1 MSALKNPTPTTTQ
14 PPQRVAPVT
23 PAEQPPKPGLPW
35 KAFLILAV
43 IGAAIFSAYQFYYKP
58 AQQAAAQ
65 RAAAVIYRTATVTS
79 GPFERTIRVGG
90 TTGARLFANIT
101 APRLRGFESRSQ
113 MELLKLV
120 KNGSWVKKNDVLAEI
135 DPGYLV
141 DHVDEIKATIG
152 LSELDVDKRKAEQAM
167 ETEALM
173 QTLRVAQSTVDKA
186 KLDSQ
191 AAEVRTEV
199 ERELLKLSFEEA
211 QAKYKQSE
219 LDIPER
225 KTIHGSEVR
234 ILGFTKERH
243 IRHHDRHANDIKAY
257 TIRAPMEGMV
267 VMSNTYRGGGE
278 TQQVQQ
284 GDQLNPGQPLAKIV
298 NPASMQVEANI
309 NQAEST
315 ELRISQRAT
324 IGLDAFPD
332 IRLKGKVYSQ
342 GALATGG
349 RSQSYYIR
357 NIPVK
362 LTIENV
368 DPRIIPDLS
377 AWADVVVE
385 EYPKA
390 TLAPINAIQKE
401 GGKSF
406 VFMKQGDKWAKREV
420 ALGSANNTHVII
432 KSGLNEGDELRLQ

>member
-1 MSALKNPTPTTTQ
+1 MSALTNPSPTPIQ

-23 PAEQPPKPGLPW
+23 PAEPPKPGLPW
-35 KAFLILAV
+35 KSFLVLAV
-43 IGAAIFSAYQFYYKP
+43 IGAAAWSAYQFYYKP

-65 RAAAVIYRTATVTS
+65 KAAAVIYRTAKATV

-90 TTGARLFANIT
+90 TTGARLFANLT

-120 KNGSWVKKNDVLAEI
+120 KNGAWVKKGDVIAEI

-141 DHVDEIKATIG
+141 DHVDDIKATIG
-152 LSELDVDKRKAEQAM
+152 QSELDVDKRVAEQGM
-167 ETEALM
+167 ELEALM
-173 QTLRVAQSTVDKA
+173 QTLRVSKATVDKA
-186 KLDSQ
+186 GLDNK

-199 ERELLKLSFEEA
+199 ERELLKLAYEEA

-219 LDIPER
+219 LDVPER
-225 KTIHGSEVR
+225 KLIHQAEIK

-243 IRHHDRHANDIKAY
+243 IRHRDRHANDIKAY
-257 TIRAPMEGMV
+257 TIFSPMEGMV

-278 TQQVQQ
+278 SQQVQQ

-298 NPASMQVEANI
+298 NPQSMQVEGNI

-315 ELRISQRAT
+315 ELRIGQRAT

-349 RSQSYYIR
+349 RTQSYYIR

-377 AWADVVVE
+377 AWADVVIE
-385 EYPKA
+385 EQPKA
-390 TLAPINAIQKE
+390 TLIPLNAINKE
-401 GGKSF
+401 GDKNY
-406 VFMKQGDKWAKREV
+406 VYIKQGQQWSKREV
-420 ALGSANNTHVII
+420 ALGSANNTHAIV
-432 KSGLNEGDELRLQ
+432 KSGVNEGDELRLQ

>member
-1 MSALKNPTPTTTQ
+1 MSALKNPTPTPVQQ
-14 PPQRVAPVT
+14 PPQRVAPVH
-23 PAEQPPKPGLPW
+23 PAEPPAPGFPW
-35 KAFLILAV
+35 KVVLILAV
-43 IGAAIFSAYQFYYKP
+43 IGAGVWSAYQFYYKP
-58 AQQAAAQ
+58 AQQQAAQKAAAI
-65 RAAAVIYRTATVTS
+65 IYRTAKVTA

-113 MELLKLV
+113 MELLKLA
-120 KNGSWVKKNDVLAEI
+120 KNGSWVKKGDVLAEI

-141 DHVDEIKATIG
+141 EHVDEIKATIG
-152 LSELDVDKRKAEQAM
+152 LSELDVHKRIAEQGV
-167 ETEALM
+167 ETESLM
-173 QTLRVAQSTVDKA
+173 QTLRVSKATVDKA
-186 KLDSQ
+186 RLDNQ

-199 ERELLKLSFEEA
+199 ERELLKLSYEEG

-219 LDIPER
+219 LDVPQR
-225 KTIHGSEVR
+225 KLIHEAEIK

-243 IRHHDRHANDIKAY
+243 IRHRDRHANDIRAY
-257 TIRAPMEGMV
+257 TVIAPMEGMV
-267 VMSNTYRGGGE
+267 VMSNVYRGGGE
-278 TQQVQQ
+278 SQQIQQ

-298 NPASMQVEANI
+298 NPSSMQVEGSL

-315 ELRISQRAT
+315 EIRIGQRAT

-332 IRLKGKVYSQ
+332 IRLKGKIYSQ

-362 LTIENV
+362 LSIDVT
-368 DPRIIPDLS
+368 DPRLIPDLS

-385 EYPKA
+385 EQPKA
-390 TLAPINAIQKE
+390 TLVPLGAVHKE
-401 GGKSF
+401 GAKSF
-406 VFMKQGDKWAKREV
+406 VYVKQGAQWNKREV
-420 ALGSANNTHVII
+420 ALGSANNTHVIAR
-432 KSGLNEGDELRLQ
+432 SGVNEGDELRLQ

>member
-1 MSALKNPTPTTTQ
+1 MSALKNPTPTPVQQ

-23 PAEQPPKPGLPW
+23 PAEPPSKGLPW
-35 KAFLILAV
+35 KGLLIMAV
-43 IGAAIFSAYQFYYKP
+43 IGAAAWSAYQFYYKP

-65 RAAAVIYRTATVTS
+65 KAAAIIYRTAKVTV

-90 TTGARLFANIT
+90 TTGARQFANIT

-120 KNGSWVKKNDVLAEI
+120 KNGSWVKKGDVLAEI

-141 DHVDEIKATIG
+141 DHVDDIKATIG
-152 LSELDVDKRKAEQAM
+152 QSELDVHKRVAEQGV
-167 ETEALM
+167 ETESLQ
-173 QTLRVAQSTVDKA
+173 QTLRVAKSSVDKA
-186 KLDSQ
+186 RLDNQ

-199 ERELLKLSFEEA
+199 ERELLKLSYEEA

-219 LDIPER
+219 LDVPQR
-225 KTIHGSEVR
+225 KLIHEAEIR

-243 IRHHDRHANDIKAY
+243 IRHRDRHVNDIKAY
-257 TIRAPMEGMV
+257 TIIAPMEGMV
-267 VMSNTYRGGGE
+267 VMSNTFRGGGE
-278 TQQVQQ
+278 SQQVQQ

-298 NPASMQVEANI
+298 NPSSMQVEGNI

-315 ELRISQRAT
+315 ELRIGQRAT
-324 IGLDAFPD
+324 VGLDAFPE

-349 RSQSYYIR
+349 RMQSYYIR

-362 LTIENV
+362 LSIDGT

-385 EYPKA
+385 EQPKA
-390 TLAPINAIQKE
+390 TLIPVNAVQKE

-406 VFMKQGDKWAKREV
+406 VYVKQGQQWAKREV
-420 ALGSANNTHVII
+420 ALGSANYTHVIVR
-432 KSGLNEGDELRLQ
+432 SGVNEGDELRLQ